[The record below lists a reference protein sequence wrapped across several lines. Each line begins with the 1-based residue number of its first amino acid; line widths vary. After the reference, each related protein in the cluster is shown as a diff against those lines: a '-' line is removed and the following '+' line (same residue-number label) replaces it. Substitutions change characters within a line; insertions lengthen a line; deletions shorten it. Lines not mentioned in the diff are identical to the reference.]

1 MTETAKRDLLVVA
14 CAISAGIHAALAPE
28 HFEESMVT
36 GAGFAASA
44 ALLAVL
50 VVALRRP
57 RHAALASGLT
67 ATTLAALIVLYAV
80 AAATGIPVLHPDVD
94 PVDRIAVATKAVE
107 LVGLALALDLLRHPH
122 REGATA

>member
-14 CAISAGIHAALAPE
+14 CAISAGI
-28 HFEESMVT
+28 
-36 GAGFAASA
+36 
-44 ALLAVL
+44 
-50 VVALRRP
+50 
-57 RHAALASGLT
+57 HAALASGLT

-107 LVGLALALDLLRHPH
+107 LVGLALAHDLLRHPH